1 MKISQN
7 DVTLFN
13 QKNSII
19 YSKVVVALVVDVVV
33 DIVDDVKGLR
43 RRPGRPRW
51 KVRLQSGHLSSR
63 SSRTPDRP
71 SEQLTLQDIH
81 QNPHFHFIQQLTRF
95 MELIF
100 HSFLL

>member
-13 QKNSII
+13 WSTSIL
-19 YSKVVVALVVDVVV
+19 YSKVVVALVVDVAV

-51 KVRLQSGHLSSR
+51 KVRLQSGHLSSQ
-63 SSRTPDRP
+63 TPEFSD
-71 SEQLTLQDIH
+71 T
-81 QNPHFHFIQQLTRF
+81 
-95 MELIF
+95 
-100 HSFLL
+100 

>member
-13 QKNSII
+13 RKNSII

-81 QNPHFHFIQQLTRF
+81 QNPHFRFIQQLTSF

>member
-13 QKNSII
+13 RSNSIP
-19 YSKVVVALVVDVVV
+19 YSKVVVHVVV

-63 SSRTPDRP
+63 TPDRP

-81 QNPHFHFIQQLTRF
+81 QNPHFRFIQQLTSF

>member
-33 DIVDDVKGLR
+33 
-43 RRPGRPRW
+43 
-51 KVRLQSGHLSSR
+51 SSVR
-63 SSRTPDRP
+63 SSYSHPDLLVIHHPPTPLFQITP
-71 SEQLTLQDIH
+71 VLNTGLSLPEQL
-81 QNPHFHFIQQLTRF
+81 QLYKGYNA
-95 MELIF
+95 I
-100 HSFLL
+100 

>member
-13 QKNSII
+13 WSTSILYSSSNL
-19 YSKVVVALVVDVVV
+19 YSKVVVALVVHVVV

-51 KVRLQSGHLSSR
+51 KVRLQSGHLSS
-63 SSRTPDRP
+63 
-71 SEQLTLQDIH
+71 
-81 QNPHFHFIQQLTRF
+81 
-95 MELIF
+95 
-100 HSFLL
+100 

>member
-13 QKNSII
+13 RKNSIL
-19 YSKVVVALVVDVVV
+19 YSKVVVALVVHVVVV

-51 KVRLQSGHLSSR
+51 KVRLQSGHLSSQ
-63 SSRTPDRP
+63 TPEFSD
-71 SEQLTLQDIH
+71 T
-81 QNPHFHFIQQLTRF
+81 
-95 MELIF
+95 
-100 HSFLL
+100 

>member
-13 QKNSII
+13 WSTSIL
-19 YSKVVVALVVDVVV
+19 YSKVVVALVVQVVV

-51 KVRLQSGHLSSR
+51 KVRLQSGHLSSQ
-63 SSRTPDRP
+63 TPEFSD
-71 SEQLTLQDIH
+71 T
-81 QNPHFHFIQQLTRF
+81 
-95 MELIF
+95 
-100 HSFLL
+100 

>member
-13 QKNSII
+13 WSTSIL
-19 YSKVVVALVVDVVV
+19 YSKVVVALVAHDVV

-51 KVRLQSGHLSSR
+51 KVRLQSGHMSSQ
-63 SSRTPDRP
+63 TPEFSD
-71 SEQLTLQDIH
+71 T
-81 QNPHFHFIQQLTRF
+81 
-95 MELIF
+95 
-100 HSFLL
+100 

>member
-13 QKNSII
+13 RSTSIL
-19 YSKVVVALVVDVVV
+19 YSKVVVALIDHVVV

-51 KVRLQSGHLSSR
+51 KVRLQSGHLSSQ
-63 SSRTPDRP
+63 TPEQP
-71 SEQLTLQDIH
+71 SEHLTLQDNH
-81 QNPHFHFIQQLTRF
+81 QNSQIFYLSIADQLHTTH
-95 MELIF
+95 I
-100 HSFLL
+100 

>member
-13 QKNSII
+13 WSTSILYSSSNL
-19 YSKVVVALVVDVVV
+19 YSKVVVALVVHVVV

-51 KVRLQSGHLSSR
+51 KVRLQSGHLSSQ
-63 SSRTPDRP
+63 TPEFSD
-71 SEQLTLQDIH
+71 T
-81 QNPHFHFIQQLTRF
+81 
-95 MELIF
+95 
-100 HSFLL
+100 

>member
-7 DVTLFN
+7 GVTLFN
-13 QKNSII
+13 RKNSII

-33 DIVDDVKGLR
+33 DIVDDGFKGLR

-51 KVRLQSGHLSSR
+51 KVRLQSGHLSSQ
-63 SSRTPDRP
+63 TPDRP
-71 SEQLTLQDIH
+71 SEQLTFQDIH
-81 QNPHFHFIQQLTRF
+81 QNPHFRFIQQLTSF